1 MDITTPLRADEVFHV
16 PTHRVVPTAAS
27 PAQYTEERAGIAAT
41 WRSTGEEGP
50 QSEEKKKKKD
60 KKASKDKK
68 EKGKKDK
75 KSSSKHSSKSRET
88 LHQQQQHQSTESLL
102 MVDDQIPSIE
112 QNKTQREVNNSS
124 MDANLLGLDTQYV
137 NSAPSM
143 SAAFTTTAMAPSAS
157 DRIAAMFDSAE
168 ANKQQQQQRDQASG
182 ALKGAVSTK
191 AERPE
196 KTKKASGHFWIPAHS
211 DGQLDVLYSVT
222 CQGRGLTVQWKVINH
237 ASDGSA
243 VSVSVSIDSPLLR
256 SNPCSAGAFLPLVKN
271 LPASADSHFDMALEL
286 FNPVEE
292 ALALSCCLSISSE
305 SLIGPDV
312 RNVNTELRVT
322 VCAALIA
329 NKLSEEAFAQAVSKS
344 SSAGL
349 WGVAAAQVQITCKPK
364 AAFKAIAGF
373 LHASI
378 VESEYSKAASM
389 SARLQSTSNSSSS
402 SSSSSNS
409 ILYVLAKINNN
420 KTTVQLDI
428 KYTASTKQEAVLMAQ
443 LIATALNDLSL

>member
-1 MDITTPLRADEVFHV
+1 MDLGGVDITTPLRADEVFHV
-16 PTHRVVPTAAS
+16 PTHRVVPTA
-27 PAQYTEERAGIAAT
+27 PAQYAEERAGIAAT

-88 LHQQQQHQSTESLL
+88 QQQHQSTESLL
-102 MVDDQIPSIE
+102 MVDNQIPSIE

-182 ALKGAVSTK
+182 ALKGAVSIK

-243 VSVSVSIDSPLLR
+243 VSVSVSIDSALLR
-256 SNPCSAGAFLPLVKN
+256 SNPCSAGTFLPLVKN

-349 WGVAAAQVQITCKPK
+349 WGVASAQVQITCKPK

-389 SARLQSTSNSSSS
+389 SARLQSTSN
-402 SSSSSNS
+402 SSSNS